1 MLSAMFNGLRLAPIN
16 KSLVNNNKLLLRT
29 QPIRNNNPFLLSQSI
44 INQKRTI
51 TTNQKIR
58 FKIYNKPEKKKPYRT
73 KEFEGAPMRRG
84 TVLKVLIVK
93 PKKPNSAQ
101 RKAVKVRLSNGKVII
116 ASIGGE
122 GHNLQEHHTVFV
134 RGATIRDLVGM
145 KYRCIRGKGDLQ
157 PVVGRVSS
165 RSKYGV
171 KKPKK
176 AAA

>member
-1 MLSAMFNGLRLAPIN
+1 MLSSVFQGLRIASGARTM
-16 KSLVNNNKLLLRT
+16 KSSLLLKAKPLT
-29 QPIRNNNPFLLSQSI
+29 TTNPFMVVQNALS
-44 INQKRTI
+44 QKRTV
-51 TTNQKIR
+51 TTNQKMR
-58 FKIYNKPEKKKPYRT
+58 FKIYNKPEKPKPYRT

-84 TVLKVLIVK
+84 TVLKVLIIK

-122 GHNLQEHHTVFV
+122 GHNLQEHHTVFI

-157 PVVGRVSS
+157 PVVGRVTS

>member
-1 MLSAMFNGLRLAPIN
+1 MALRAL
-16 KSLVNNNKLLLRT
+16 T
-29 QPIRNNNPFLLSQSI
+29 
-44 INQKRTI
+44 NQKRDI

-58 FKIYNKPEKKKPYRT
+58 FKIYNKPEKSKPYRT

-84 TVLKVLIVK
+84 TVMKVLIIK

-157 PVVGRVSS
+157 PVVGRVTS

-171 KKPKK
+171 KKTKK